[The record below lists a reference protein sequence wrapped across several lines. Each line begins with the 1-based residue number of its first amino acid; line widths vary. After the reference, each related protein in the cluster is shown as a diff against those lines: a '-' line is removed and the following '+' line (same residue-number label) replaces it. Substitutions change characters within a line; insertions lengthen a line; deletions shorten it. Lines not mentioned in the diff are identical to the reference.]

1 MTEQK
6 IKTDASQE
14 ARPSVTHTERHDHTE
29 AFIAPKRQELHLLFR
44 WEVQSEAASSEMA
57 AK

>member
-6 IKTDASQE
+6 IKADANQE
-14 ARPSVTHTERHDHTE
+14 ARPPVTHTERHDHTE
-29 AFIAPKRQELHLLFR
+29 AFTAPKYQELPLLFL